1 MAKKTMSMG
10 RAVGCALFLLV
21 LAVAVS
27 LPSEA
32 QRSWRISDF
41 QSNVAVMQDGT
52 MMVTEHISLV
62 FIGEWHGIHRT
73 LPIEYPGPH
82 DTNYTL
88 FLKIRSVTDEDGKAL
103 KYDSSVSKGYRD
115 LKIFVPGAV
124 DTSRQVNIQYE
135 VLNGIRF
142 FDDYSELFWNVTG
155 NDWTVPIDHAAAF
168 VLFPDNAG
176 GQLRAQGF
184 TGMYGSH
191 DQDLKAEVKGNQVSF
206 ESNNPL
212 PMRSG
217 LTLDVY
223 IPKGILKEPSA
234 FTRAGWFL
242 RSNGIIL
249 LPIFSFLVMFTM
261 WWYKGRD
268 PDPGMSVAPMYEPPK
283 DMSPAEAGSLID
295 DSVDP
300 RDITSTIV
308 DLAVRGY
315 LHIEEKQEKV
325 LFFKSTDYIFK
336 LLKQRN
342 EWNDLR
348 AHEIAMLT
356 NMFSG
361 TDVIHISDLKN
372 RFYVALP
379 GVKKNIL
386 SELKE
391 KGMYS
396 VDPDSANAYR
406 VLAVL
411 IIAAPFVIL
420 QVTGMAQFF
429 LAPGVAIFSIIA
441 SLVIVFLIGRL
452 MTAKTLRGVR
462 TVVQIQ
468 GFREFM
474 DRVDGDRLR
483 TMPPDTFEKFLPF
496 AMALGVEKHWAHAF
510 QGIIQNPP
518 SWYTGTYPGGY
529 FNPIFFTSSMNSL
542 SSSTYE
548 AFTAAP
554 RASSSGSGFSSGGG
568 FSGGGFSGGG
578 FGGGGGSAF

>member
-1 MAKKTMSMG
+1 MG
-10 RAVGCALFLLV
+10 RAVGCALFLIV
-21 LAVAVS
+21 LTMTAGVQAV
-27 LPSEA
+27 A

-41 QSNVAVMQDGT
+41 QSNIAVMQDGT
-52 MMVTEHISLV
+52 LMVTEHISLV
-62 FIGEWHGIHRT
+62 FLGEWHGIHRT
-73 LPIEYPGPH
+73 LPLEYPGPH
-82 DTNYTL
+82 GTNYTL
-88 FLKIRSVTDEDGKAL
+88 FLKVHSVTDESGTAL
-103 KYDSSVSKGYRD
+103 KYDSSVKNGYRD
-115 LKIFVPGAV
+115 LKIFIPGAV
-124 DTSRQVNIQYE
+124 DASRQVNIHYE

-142 FDDYSELFWNVTG
+142 FDQYAELYWNVTG
-155 NDWTVPIDHAAAF
+155 NDWEVPIDHAAAF
-168 VLFPDNAG
+168 VLFPDKAS

-191 DQDLKAEVKGNQVSF
+191 DQDLKAEVKANQVSF

-212 PMRSG
+212 PMRGG

-223 IPKGILKEPSA
+223 IPKGILDEPSA

-249 LPIFSFLVMFTM
+249 LPIFSFAVMFTM

-268 PDPGMSVAPMYEPPK
+268 PDPGMSVAPMYDPPK
-283 DMSPAEAGSLID
+283 DMSPAEVGSLID

-342 EWNDLR
+342 EWDELR
-348 AHEIAMLT
+348 AHEITMLN
-356 NMFSG
+356 NMFTGS
-361 TDVIHISDLKN
+361 DVIHISELKN
-372 RFYVALP
+372 RFYLALP
-379 GVKKNIL
+379 GVKRSIL

-429 LAPGVAIFSIIA
+429 LAPGVAIFSIVA
-441 SLVIVFLIGRL
+441 ALVIVFLIGRL

-462 TVVQIQ
+462 TVVEIR

-483 TMPPDTFEKFLPF
+483 TMPQDTFEKFLPF
-496 AMALGVEKHWAHAF
+496 AMALGVEKHWANAF

-518 SWYTGTYPGGY
+518 TWYTGTYPGGY

-554 RASSSGSGFSSGGG
+554 RSSSSGSGFSSGGG

>member
-1 MAKKTMSMG
+1 MHKKPMSMG
-10 RAVGCALFLLV
+10 RALGCALFLLLLTV
-21 LAVAVS
+21 LPAS
-27 LPSEA
+27 A
-32 QRSWRISDF
+32 QRSWRISNF
-41 QSNVAVMQDGT
+41 QSNIAVMKDGT

-82 DTNYTL
+82 GTNYTL
-88 FLKIRSVTDEDGKAL
+88 FIKVHSVTDDSGEKL
-103 KYDSSVSKGYRD
+103 KYEASVSKGYRD
-115 LKIFVPGAV
+115 LKIYIPGAV
-124 DTSRQVNIQYE
+124 DTSKQVNIQYE
-135 VLNGIRF
+135 VSNGIRF
-142 FDDYSELFWNVTG
+142 FDQYDELYWNVTG
-155 NDWTVPIDHAAAF
+155 NDWPVPIDHAAAF
-168 VLFPDNAG
+168 VLFPANAA
-176 GQLRAQGF
+176 GQLRAQAFSGV
-184 TGMYGSH
+184 YGSH
-191 DQDLKAEVKGNQVSF
+191 DQDVKSEVNGNQVSF

-212 PMRSG
+212 PMRGG
-217 LTLDVY
+217 LTVDVY
-223 IPKGILKEPSA
+223 IPKGILDQPSI

-249 LPIFSFLVMFTM
+249 LPIFSFVVMFTM

-268 PDPGMSVAPMYEPPK
+268 PDPGMSVAPMYEAPK
-283 DMSPAEAGSLID
+283 DMSPAEVGSLVD
-295 DSVDP
+295 DSVDL

-308 DLAVRGY
+308 DLAVRGFI
-315 LHIEEKQEKV
+315 HIEEKQEKV
-325 LFFKSTDYIFK
+325 LFFKSTDYTFK
-336 LLKQRN
+336 LLKQRDQ
-342 EWNDLR
+342 WTGLR
-348 AHEIAMLT
+348 AHESAMLS

-361 TDVIHISDLKN
+361 SDLIHLSDLKN
-372 RFYVALP
+372 RFYLALP

-386 SELKE
+386 SELKQ

-411 IIAAPFVIL
+411 LIASPFIVL

-441 SLVIVFLIGRL
+441 ALIIVFLIGRL

-462 TVVQIQ
+462 TLVQIQ

-474 DRVDGDRLR
+474 NRVEGDRLR

-518 SWYTGTYPGGY
+518 TWYTGSSYPGGY
-529 FNPIFFTSSMNSL
+529 FNPIFFTNSMNTM

-554 RASSSGSGFSSGGG
+554 RSSSSGSGFSSGGG

>member
-1 MAKKTMSMG
+1 MQKKPMSMG
-10 RAVGCALFLLV
+10 RALGCALFLLLLTITIV
-21 LAVAVS
+21 LPAS
-27 LPSEA
+27 A

-41 QSNVAVMQDGT
+41 QSNIAVVQDST

-82 DTNYTL
+82 GTNYTL
-88 FLKIRSVTDEDGKAL
+88 FIKVHSVTDQDGNKL
-103 KYDSSVSKGYRD
+103 KYESSIKNGYRD
-115 LKIFVPGAV
+115 LKIYVPGAV

-135 VLNGIRF
+135 VLNGVRF
-142 FDDYSELFWNVTG
+142 FDQYGELYWNVTG
-155 NDWTVPIDHAAAF
+155 NDWEVPIDHAAAF
-168 VLFPDNAG
+168 VLFPDKAA

-191 DQDLKAEVKGNQVSF
+191 DQDLKAEAKGNQVSF

-212 PMRSG
+212 PMRGG

-223 IPKGILKEPSA
+223 IPKGVLNEPGA

-249 LPIFSFLVMFTM
+249 LPIFSFVVMFTM

-283 DMSPAEAGSLID
+283 DMSPAEAGSRID

-300 RDITSTIV
+300 RDVTSTIV

-342 EWNDLR
+342 EWTDLQ
-348 AHEIAMLT
+348 AHENAMLS
-356 NMFSG
+356 NMFANS
-361 TDVIHISDLKN
+361 DVIHLSDLKN
-372 RFYVALP
+372 RFYLALP
-379 GVKKNIL
+379 GIKKNIL
-386 SELKE
+386 SELKN

-411 IIAAPFVIL
+411 IIAAPFIVL

-441 SLVIVFLIGRL
+441 ALVIVVLIGRL

-462 TVVQIQ
+462 TVVQIK

-483 TMPPDTFEKFLPF
+483 TMPADTFEKFLPF

-510 QGIIQNPP
+510 QGIIQSPP

-529 FNPIFFTSSMNSL
+529 FNPIFFTSSMSSL

>member
-1 MAKKTMSMG
+1 
-10 RAVGCALFLLV
+10 
-21 LAVAVS
+21 
-27 LPSEA
+27 
-32 QRSWRISDF
+32 
-41 QSNVAVMQDGT
+41 
-52 MMVTEHISLV
+52 
-62 FIGEWHGIHRT
+62 
-73 LPIEYPGPH
+73 
-82 DTNYTL
+82 
-88 FLKIRSVTDEDGKAL
+88 
-103 KYDSSVSKGYRD
+103 
-115 LKIFVPGAV
+115 
-124 DTSRQVNIQYE
+124 
-135 VLNGIRF
+135 
-142 FDDYSELFWNVTG
+142 
-155 NDWTVPIDHAAAF
+155 
-168 VLFPDNAG
+168 
-176 GQLRAQGF
+176 
-184 TGMYGSH
+184 
-191 DQDLKAEVKGNQVSF
+191 
-206 ESNNPL
+206 
-212 PMRSG
+212 
-217 LTLDVY
+217 
-223 IPKGILKEPSA
+223 
-234 FTRAGWFL
+234 
-242 RSNGIIL
+242 L
-249 LPIFSFLVMFTM
+249 LPIFAFAVMFTM

-268 PDPGMSVAPMYEPPK
+268 PDPGMSVAPLYEPPK
-283 DMSPAEAGSLID
+283 DMSPAEVGSLID

-300 RDITSTIV
+300 RDVTSTIV

-315 LHIEEKQEKV
+315 IHIEEKQEKI

-336 LLKQRN
+336 LIKQRN
-342 EWNDLR
+342 EWTDLR
-348 AHEIAMLT
+348 AHENAMLS
-356 NMFSG
+356 NMFASS
-361 TDVIHISDLKN
+361 DVIHLSDLKN
-372 RFYVALP
+372 RFYLALP
-379 GVKKNIL
+379 GVKKSIL
-386 SELKE
+386 RELKD

-411 IIAAPFVIL
+411 IIAAPFIVL

-441 SLVIVFLIGRL
+441 ALIIVVLIGRL

-462 TVVQIQ
+462 TVVEIR

-483 TMPPDTFEKFLPF
+483 TMPQDTFEKFLPF

-529 FNPIFFTSSMNSL
+529 FNPIFFTNSMNTL

>member
-1 MAKKTMSMG
+1 MHKKPMSMG
-10 RAVGCALFLLV
+10 RALGCALFLLLLTV
-21 LAVAVS
+21 LPAS
-27 LPSEA
+27 A
-32 QRSWRISDF
+32 QRSWRISNF
-41 QSNVAVMQDGT
+41 QSNIAVMKDGT

-82 DTNYTL
+82 GTNYTL
-88 FLKIRSVTDEDGKAL
+88 FIKVHSVTDDSGEKL
-103 KYDSSVSKGYRD
+103 KYEASVSKGYRD
-115 LKIFVPGAV
+115 LKIYIPGAV
-124 DTSRQVNIQYE
+124 DTSKQVNIQYE
-135 VLNGIRF
+135 VSNGIRF
-142 FDDYSELFWNVTG
+142 FDQYDELYWNVTG
-155 NDWTVPIDHAAAF
+155 NDWPVPIDHAAAF
-168 VLFPDNAG
+168 VLFPANAA
-176 GQLRAQGF
+176 GQLRAQAFSGV
-184 TGMYGSH
+184 YGSH
-191 DQDLKAEVKGNQVSF
+191 DQDVKSEVNGNQVSF

-212 PMRSG
+212 PMRGG
-217 LTLDVY
+217 LTVDVY
-223 IPKGILKEPSA
+223 IPKGILDQPSI

-249 LPIFSFLVMFTM
+249 LPIFSFVVMFTM

-268 PDPGMSVAPMYEPPK
+268 PDPGMSVAPMYEAPK
-283 DMSPAEAGSLID
+283 EMSPAEVGSLVD

-308 DLAVRGY
+308 DLAVRGFI
-315 LHIEEKQEKV
+315 HIEEKQEKV
-325 LFFKSTDYIFK
+325 LFFKSTDYTFK
-336 LLKQRN
+336 LLKQRDQ
-342 EWNDLR
+342 WTGLR
-348 AHEIAMLT
+348 AHESAMLS

-361 TDVIHISDLKN
+361 SDLIHLSDLKN
-372 RFYVALP
+372 RFYLALP

-386 SELKE
+386 SELKQ

-411 IIAAPFVIL
+411 LIAAPFIVL

-441 SLVIVFLIGRL
+441 ALIIVFLIGRL

-462 TVVQIQ
+462 TLVQIQ

-474 DRVDGDRLR
+474 NRVEGDRLR

-518 SWYTGTYPGGY
+518 TWYTGSSYPGGY
-529 FNPIFFTSSMNSL
+529 FNPIFFTNSMNTM

-554 RASSSGSGFSSGGG
+554 RSSSSGSGFSSGGG

>member
-1 MAKKTMSMG
+1 MK
-10 RAVGCALFLLV
+10 
-21 LAVAVS
+21 
-27 LPSEA
+27 
-32 QRSWRISDF
+32 
-41 QSNVAVMQDGT
+41 DGT

-82 DTNYTL
+82 GTNYTL
-88 FLKIRSVTDEDGKAL
+88 FIKVHSVTDDSGEKL
-103 KYDSSVSKGYRD
+103 KYEASVSKGYRD
-115 LKIFVPGAV
+115 LKIYIPGAV
-124 DTSRQVNIQYE
+124 DTSKQVNIQYE
-135 VLNGIRF
+135 VSNGIRF
-142 FDDYSELFWNVTG
+142 FDQYDELYWNVTG
-155 NDWTVPIDHAAAF
+155 NDWPVPIDHAAAF
-168 VLFPDNAG
+168 VLFPANAA
-176 GQLRAQGF
+176 GQLRAQAFSGV
-184 TGMYGSH
+184 YGSH
-191 DQDLKAEVKGNQVSF
+191 DQDVKSEVNGNQVSF

-212 PMRSG
+212 PMRGG
-217 LTLDVY
+217 LTVDVY
-223 IPKGILKEPSA
+223 IPKGILDQPSI

-249 LPIFSFLVMFTM
+249 LPIFSFVVMFTM

-268 PDPGMSVAPMYEPPK
+268 PDPGMSVAPMYEAPK
-283 DMSPAEAGSLID
+283 DMSPAEVGSLVD

-308 DLAVRGY
+308 DLAVRGFI
-315 LHIEEKQEKV
+315 HIEEKQEKV
-325 LFFKSTDYIFK
+325 LFFKSTDYTFK
-336 LLKQRN
+336 LLKQRDQ
-342 EWNDLR
+342 WTGLR
-348 AHEIAMLT
+348 AHESAMLS

-361 TDVIHISDLKN
+361 SDLIHLSDLKN
-372 RFYVALP
+372 RFYLALP

-386 SELKE
+386 SELKQ

-411 IIAAPFVIL
+411 LIAAPFIVL

-441 SLVIVFLIGRL
+441 ALIIVFLIGRL

-462 TVVQIQ
+462 TLVQIQ

-474 DRVDGDRLR
+474 NRVEGDRLR

-518 SWYTGTYPGGY
+518 TWYTGSSYPGGY
-529 FNPIFFTSSMNSL
+529 FNPIFFTNSMNTM

-554 RASSSGSGFSSGGG
+554 RSSSSGSGFSSGGG

>member
-1 MAKKTMSMG
+1 MHKKPKSMG
-10 RAVGCALFLLV
+10 RALGCALFLLLLTV
-21 LAVAVS
+21 LPAS
-27 LPSEA
+27 A
-32 QRSWRISDF
+32 QRSWRISNF
-41 QSNVAVMQDGT
+41 QSNIAVMKDGT

-82 DTNYTL
+82 GTNYTL
-88 FLKIRSVTDEDGKAL
+88 FIKVHSVTDDSGEKL
-103 KYDSSVSKGYRD
+103 KYEASVSKGYRD
-115 LKIFVPGAV
+115 LKIYIPGAV
-124 DTSRQVNIQYE
+124 DTSKQVNIQYE
-135 VLNGIRF
+135 VSNGIRF
-142 FDDYSELFWNVTG
+142 FDQYDELYWNVTG
-155 NDWTVPIDHAAAF
+155 NDWPVPIDHAAAF
-168 VLFPDNAG
+168 VLFPANAA
-176 GQLRAQGF
+176 GQLRAQAFSGV
-184 TGMYGSH
+184 YGSH
-191 DQDLKAEVKGNQVSF
+191 DQDVKSEVNGNQVSF

-212 PMRSG
+212 PMRGG
-217 LTLDVY
+217 LTVDVY
-223 IPKGILKEPSA
+223 IPKGILDQPSI

-249 LPIFSFLVMFTM
+249 LPIFSFVVMFTM

-268 PDPGMSVAPMYEPPK
+268 PDPGMSVAPMYEAPK
-283 DMSPAEAGSLID
+283 DMSPAEVGSLVD

-308 DLAVRGY
+308 DLAVRGFI
-315 LHIEEKQEKV
+315 HIEEKQEKV
-325 LFFKSTDYIFK
+325 LFFKSTDYTFK
-336 LLKQRN
+336 LLKQRDQ
-342 EWNDLR
+342 WTGLR
-348 AHEIAMLT
+348 AHESAMLS

-361 TDVIHISDLKN
+361 SDLIHLSDLKN
-372 RFYVALP
+372 RFYLALP

-386 SELKE
+386 SELKQ

-411 IIAAPFVIL
+411 LIASPFIVL

-441 SLVIVFLIGRL
+441 ALIIVFLIGRL

-462 TVVQIQ
+462 TLVQIQ

-474 DRVDGDRLR
+474 NRVEGDRLR

-518 SWYTGTYPGGY
+518 TWYTGSSYPGGY
-529 FNPIFFTSSMNSL
+529 FNPIFFTNSMNTM

-554 RASSSGSGFSSGGG
+554 RSSSSGSGFSSGGG

>member
-1 MAKKTMSMG
+1 MHKKPMSMG
-10 RAVGCALFLLV
+10 RALGCALFLLLLTV
-21 LAVAVS
+21 LPAS
-27 LPSEA
+27 A
-32 QRSWRISDF
+32 QRSWRISNF
-41 QSNVAVMQDGT
+41 QSNIAVMKDGT

-82 DTNYTL
+82 GTNYTL
-88 FLKIRSVTDEDGKAL
+88 FIKVHSVTDDSGEKL
-103 KYDSSVSKGYRD
+103 KYEASVSKGYRD
-115 LKIFVPGAV
+115 LKIYIPGAV
-124 DTSRQVNIQYE
+124 DTSKQVNIQYE
-135 VLNGIRF
+135 VSNGIRF
-142 FDDYSELFWNVTG
+142 FDQYDELYWNVTG
-155 NDWTVPIDHAAAF
+155 NDWPVPIDHAAAF
-168 VLFPDNAG
+168 VLFPANAA
-176 GQLRAQGF
+176 GQLRAQAFSGV
-184 TGMYGSH
+184 YGSH
-191 DQDLKAEVKGNQVSF
+191 DQDVKSEVNGNQVSF

-212 PMRSG
+212 PMRGG
-217 LTLDVY
+217 LTVDVY
-223 IPKGILKEPSA
+223 IPKGILDQPSI

-249 LPIFSFLVMFTM
+249 LPIFSFVVMFTM

-268 PDPGMSVAPMYEPPK
+268 PDPGMSVAPMYEAPK
-283 DMSPAEAGSLID
+283 DMSPAEVGSLVD

-308 DLAVRGY
+308 DLAVRGFI
-315 LHIEEKQEKV
+315 HIEEKQEKV
-325 LFFKSTDYIFK
+325 LFFKSTDYTFK
-336 LLKQRN
+336 LLKQRDQ
-342 EWNDLR
+342 WTGLR
-348 AHEIAMLT
+348 AHESAMLS

-361 TDVIHISDLKN
+361 SDLIHLSDLKN
-372 RFYVALP
+372 RFYLALP

-386 SELKE
+386 SELKQ

-411 IIAAPFVIL
+411 LIAAPFIVL

-441 SLVIVFLIGRL
+441 ALIIVFLIGRL

-462 TVVQIQ
+462 TLVQIQ

-474 DRVDGDRLR
+474 NRVEGDRLR

-518 SWYTGTYPGGY
+518 TWYTGSSYPGGY
-529 FNPIFFTSSMNSL
+529 FNPIFFTNSMNTM

-554 RASSSGSGFSSGGG
+554 RSSSSGSGFSSGGG

>member
-1 MAKKTMSMG
+1 MHKKPMSMG
-10 RAVGCALFLLV
+10 RALGCALFLLLLTV
-21 LAVAVS
+21 LPAS
-27 LPSEA
+27 A
-32 QRSWRISDF
+32 QRSWRISNF
-41 QSNVAVMQDGT
+41 QSNIAVMKDGT

-82 DTNYTL
+82 GTNYTL
-88 FLKIRSVTDEDGKAL
+88 FIKVHSVTDDSGEKL
-103 KYDSSVSKGYRD
+103 KYEASVSKGYRD
-115 LKIFVPGAV
+115 LKIYIPGAV
-124 DTSRQVNIQYE
+124 DTSKQVNIQYE
-135 VLNGIRF
+135 VSNGIRF
-142 FDDYSELFWNVTG
+142 FDQYDELYWNVTG
-155 NDWTVPIDHAAAF
+155 NDWPVPIDHAAAF
-168 VLFPDNAG
+168 VLFPANAA
-176 GQLRAQGF
+176 GQLRAQAFSGV
-184 TGMYGSH
+184 YGSH
-191 DQDLKAEVKGNQVSF
+191 DQDVKSEVNGNQVSF

-212 PMRSG
+212 PMRGG
-217 LTLDVY
+217 LTVDVY
-223 IPKGILKEPSA
+223 IPKGILDQPSI

-249 LPIFSFLVMFTM
+249 LPIFSFVVMFTM

-268 PDPGMSVAPMYEPPK
+268 PDPGMSVAPMYEAPK
-283 DMSPAEAGSLID
+283 DMSPAEVGSLVD

-308 DLAVRGY
+308 DLAVRGFI
-315 LHIEEKQEKV
+315 HIEEKQEKV
-325 LFFKSTDYIFK
+325 LFFKSTDYTFK
-336 LLKQRN
+336 LLKQRDQ
-342 EWNDLR
+342 WTGLR
-348 AHEIAMLT
+348 AHESAMLS

-361 TDVIHISDLKN
+361 SDLIHLSDLKN
-372 RFYVALP
+372 RFYLALP

-386 SELKE
+386 SELKQ

-411 IIAAPFVIL
+411 LIASPFIVL

-441 SLVIVFLIGRL
+441 ALIIVFLIGRL

-462 TVVQIQ
+462 TLVQIQ

-474 DRVDGDRLR
+474 NRVEGDRLR

-518 SWYTGTYPGGY
+518 TWYTGSSYPGGY
-529 FNPIFFTSSMNSL
+529 FNPIFFTNSMNTM

-554 RASSSGSGFSSGGG
+554 RSSSSGSGFSSGGG

>member
-168 VLFPDNAG
+168 VLFPDNAA

-518 SWYTGTYPGGY
+518 NWYTGTYPGGY

>member
-1 MAKKTMSMG
+1 
-10 RAVGCALFLLV
+10 
-21 LAVAVS
+21 
-27 LPSEA
+27 
-32 QRSWRISDF
+32 
-41 QSNVAVMQDGT
+41 
-52 MMVTEHISLV
+52 
-62 FIGEWHGIHRT
+62 
-73 LPIEYPGPH
+73 
-82 DTNYTL
+82 
-88 FLKIRSVTDEDGKAL
+88 
-103 KYDSSVSKGYRD
+103 
-115 LKIFVPGAV
+115 
-124 DTSRQVNIQYE
+124 
-135 VLNGIRF
+135 
-142 FDDYSELFWNVTG
+142 
-155 NDWTVPIDHAAAF
+155 
-168 VLFPDNAG
+168 
-176 GQLRAQGF
+176 
-184 TGMYGSH
+184 
-191 DQDLKAEVKGNQVSF
+191 LKAEVKGNQVSF

>member
-1 MAKKTMSMG
+1 
-10 RAVGCALFLLV
+10 
-21 LAVAVS
+21 
-27 LPSEA
+27 
-32 QRSWRISDF
+32 
-41 QSNVAVMQDGT
+41 

-82 DTNYTL
+82 GTNYTL
-88 FLKIRSVTDEDGKAL
+88 FLKVHSVTDDDGKAL
-103 KYDSSVSKGYRD
+103 KYESSINHGYRD
-115 LKIFVPGAV
+115 LKIYIPGAV

-142 FDDYSELFWNVTG
+142 FDQYAELYWNVTG
-155 NDWTVPIDHAAAF
+155 NDWPVPIDHAAAF
-168 VLFPDNAG
+168 VLFPDKAA
-176 GQLRAQGF
+176 GQLRAQAF

-191 DQDLKAEVKGNQVSF
+191 DKESTAEVNGNQVSF
-206 ESNNPL
+206 ETTNPL
-212 PMRSG
+212 SMRGG
-217 LTLDVY
+217 LTIDVY
-223 IPKGILKEPSA
+223 IPNGVLEKPGI

-242 RSNGIIL
+242 RSNGIVL
-249 LPIFSFLVMFTM
+249 LPVFSFVVMFTM

-268 PDPGMSVAPMYEPPK
+268 PESGLSVAPMYEPPK
-283 DMSPAEAGSLID
+283 DMSPAEVGSLVD
-295 DSVDP
+295 DSVDA
-300 RDITSTIV
+300 RDVTSTIV

-315 LHIEEKQEKV
+315 LHIEEKQDKI

-336 LLKQRN
+336 LLKTRDQ
-342 EWNDLR
+342 WNSLR
-348 AHEIAMLT
+348 AHEISMLE
-356 NMFSG
+356 NMFAGS
-361 TDVIHISDLKN
+361 DVIHLSDLKN
-372 RFYVALP
+372 KFYLALP
-379 GVKKNIL
+379 GIKKSIL
-386 SELKE
+386 SELKQ

-406 VLAVL
+406 VLAIFL
-411 IIAAPFVIL
+411 IAAPFIVL

-429 LAPGVAIFSIIA
+429 LAPGIAIA
-441 SLVIVFLIGRL
+441 SIVAALIIVFLIGRL

-474 DRVDGDRLR
+474 DRVEGDRLR

-518 SWYTGTYPGGY
+518 TWYTGTYPGGY
-529 FNPIFFTSSMNSL
+529 FNPIFFTNSMHSL
-542 SSSTYE
+542 TSSTYE

>member
-1 MAKKTMSMG
+1 MHKKPMSMG
-10 RAVGCALFLLV
+10 RALGCALFLLLLTV
-21 LAVAVS
+21 LPAS
-27 LPSEA
+27 A
-32 QRSWRISDF
+32 QRSWRISNF
-41 QSNVAVMQDGT
+41 QSNIAVMKDGT

-82 DTNYTL
+82 GTNYTL
-88 FLKIRSVTDEDGKAL
+88 FIKVHSVTDDSGEKL
-103 KYDSSVSKGYRD
+103 KYEASVSKGYRD
-115 LKIFVPGAV
+115 LKIYIPGAV
-124 DTSRQVNIQYE
+124 DTSKQVNIQYE
-135 VLNGIRF
+135 VSNGIRF
-142 FDDYSELFWNVTG
+142 FDQYDELYWNVTG
-155 NDWTVPIDHAAAF
+155 NDWPVPIDHAAAF
-168 VLFPDNAG
+168 VLFPANAA
-176 GQLRAQGF
+176 GQLRAQAFSGV
-184 TGMYGSH
+184 YGSH
-191 DQDLKAEVKGNQVSF
+191 DQDVKSEVNGNQVSF

-212 PMRSG
+212 PMRGG
-217 LTLDVY
+217 LTVDVY
-223 IPKGILKEPSA
+223 IPKGILDQPSI

-249 LPIFSFLVMFTM
+249 LPIFSFVVMFTM

-268 PDPGMSVAPMYEPPK
+268 PDPGMSVAPMYEAPK
-283 DMSPAEAGSLID
+283 DMSPAEVGSLVD

-308 DLAVRGY
+308 DLAVRGFI
-315 LHIEEKQEKV
+315 HIEEKQEKV
-325 LFFKSTDYIFK
+325 LFFKSTDYTFK
-336 LLKQRN
+336 LLKQRDQ
-342 EWNDLR
+342 WTGLR
-348 AHEIAMLT
+348 AHESAMLS

-361 TDVIHISDLKN
+361 SDLIHLSDLKN
-372 RFYVALP
+372 RFYLALP

-386 SELKE
+386 SELKQ

-411 IIAAPFVIL
+411 LIASPFIVL

-441 SLVIVFLIGRL
+441 ALIIVFLIGRL

-462 TVVQIQ
+462 TLVQIQ

-474 DRVDGDRLR
+474 NRVEGDRLR

-510 QGIIQNPP
+510 QGIVQNPP
-518 SWYTGTYPGGY
+518 TWYTGSSYPGGY
-529 FNPIFFTSSMNSL
+529 FNPIFFTNSMNTM

-554 RASSSGSGFSSGGG
+554 RSSSSGSGFSSGGG

>member
-1 MAKKTMSMG
+1 MHKKPKSMG
-10 RAVGCALFLLV
+10 RALGCALFLLLLTV
-21 LAVAVS
+21 LPAS
-27 LPSEA
+27 A
-32 QRSWRISDF
+32 QRSWRISNF
-41 QSNVAVMQDGT
+41 QSNIAVMKDGT

-82 DTNYTL
+82 GTNYTL
-88 FLKIRSVTDEDGKAL
+88 FIKVHSVTDDSGEKL
-103 KYDSSVSKGYRD
+103 KYEASVSKGYRD
-115 LKIFVPGAV
+115 LKIYIPGAV
-124 DTSRQVNIQYE
+124 DTSKQVNIQYE
-135 VLNGIRF
+135 VSNGIRF
-142 FDDYSELFWNVTG
+142 FDQYDELYWNVTG
-155 NDWTVPIDHAAAF
+155 NDWPVPIDHAAAF
-168 VLFPDNAG
+168 VLFPANAA
-176 GQLRAQGF
+176 GQLRAQAFSGV
-184 TGMYGSH
+184 YGSH
-191 DQDLKAEVKGNQVSF
+191 DQDVKSEVNGNQVSF

-212 PMRSG
+212 PMRGG
-217 LTLDVY
+217 LTVDVY
-223 IPKGILKEPSA
+223 IPKGILDQPSI

-249 LPIFSFLVMFTM
+249 LPIFSFVVMFTM

-268 PDPGMSVAPMYEPPK
+268 PDPGMSVAPMYEAPK
-283 DMSPAEAGSLID
+283 DMSPAEVGSLVD

-308 DLAVRGY
+308 DLAVRGFI
-315 LHIEEKQEKV
+315 HIEEKQEKV
-325 LFFKSTDYIFK
+325 LFFKSTDYTFK
-336 LLKQRN
+336 LLKQRDQ
-342 EWNDLR
+342 WTGLR
-348 AHEIAMLT
+348 AHESAMLS

-361 TDVIHISDLKN
+361 SDLIHLSDLKN
-372 RFYVALP
+372 RFYLALP

-386 SELKE
+386 SELKQ

-411 IIAAPFVIL
+411 LIAAPFIVL

-441 SLVIVFLIGRL
+441 ALIIVFLIGRL

-462 TVVQIQ
+462 TLVQIQ

-474 DRVDGDRLR
+474 NRVEGDRLR

-518 SWYTGTYPGGY
+518 TWYTGSSYPGGY
-529 FNPIFFTSSMNSL
+529 FNPIFFTNSMNTM

-554 RASSSGSGFSSGGG
+554 RSSSSGSGFSSGGG